1 MDFVVG
7 IEVHLSKNHTC
18 LGRDGKPHEFTDI
31 CDQLQGRYPKDFKF
45 TGWHP
50 HCRCFATSILKTD
63 KEIAEDTRRI
73 LRGERP
79 TGESENT
86 VEDVPEGFRNWLK
99 KNSARIE
106 KANSLPYFIADN
118 ADYVAEII
126 SAEYPGTI
134 YSEFIR
140 HEHYKQY
147 AQRYSDDKTIKG
159 LLARYEHTTT
169 DMGKVLIIKKVKERA
184 ASLSKQELAKWGVVD
199 SEMEFVRPEYNAVI
213 QPKQTLK
220 TSQGELVPI
229 EEKKL
234 DLLVYRDKY
243 GKEFA
248 YPIGIKQEKAFSAVT
263 ASEVINGYPPYLKK
277 GIERVSFLDIP
288 CPTNEFWALEYN
300 SPGFTAAATDGGKTT
315 FYIKPSSSEEFSG
328 YMAHEAGHIIDGK
341 TYVQSRSKEW
351 QNAVAADDAKYGFRN
366 YPTTYAGKHS
376 REDFAE
382 SVNLFINDKEKFKEE
397 YPNRAAFLR
406 RMAQVLSG
414 N

>member
-1 MDFVVG
+1 M
-7 IEVHLSKNHTC
+7 
-18 LGRDGKPHEFTDI
+18 
-31 CDQLQGRYPKDFKF
+31 
-45 TGWHP
+45 
-50 HCRCFATSILKTD
+50 
-63 KEIAEDTRRI
+63 
-73 LRGERP
+73 
-79 TGESENT
+79 
-86 VEDVPEGFRNWLK
+86 EDVPEGFRNWLK
-99 KNSARIE
+99 KNSTRIE

-159 LLARYEHTTT
+159 LLAKCEHATT
-169 DMGKVLIIKKVKERA
+169 DMGKVLIIKQVKERA
-184 ASLSKQELAKWGVVD
+184 ASLSKQELAKLGVVD
-199 SEMEFVRPEYNAVI
+199 SEMEFVRAEYNAVI

-300 SPGFTAAATDGGKTT
+300 SPGFTAVATDGGKTT
-315 FYIKPSSSEEFSG
+315 FHQNPKSREKFSE
-328 YMAHEAGHIIDGK
+328 YMAHEAG
-341 TYVQSRSKEW
+341 
-351 QNAVAADDAKYGFRN
+351 
-366 YPTTYAGKHS
+366 
-376 REDFAE
+376 
-382 SVNLFINDKEKFKEE
+382 L
-397 YPNRAAFLR
+397 L
-406 RMAQVLSG
+406 
-414 N
+414 